1 MDLAVKINI
10 SCSIHFIQSVLLQR
24 EAYIL
29 RHYYFNCIIPV
40 GTYFPAST
48 MDQWRYETQT

>member
-1 MDLAVKINI
+1 MCLAVKINI

-29 RHYYFNCIIPV
+29 CHYYFNCIIPV